1 MSFSSLLLLNIF
13 FDWCRELKV
22 LAETLRKESDDSSA
36 ERKLNKLQ
44 QQVTLIVNML
54 IQDDFV
60 L

>member
-22 LAETLRKESDDSSA
+22 LAETLKKESDDSSV